1 MRSPATL
8 PVAGMTALALV
19 LTGVAF
25 AQEMAVETVPKPV
38 LATVEARFPDLKMTG
53 AAQEKDEAGNLI
65 YEVSLDDKGKN
76 IDVTLTP
83 EGTLTLIEKE
93 IARKTLPEPVTK
105 ALAAEFPKARYKIVE
120 EVIAVQGQEEKLDY
134 YEVLLVNTEKQLRGV
149 KIGLDGKI
157 LDIEKKGAEGEG
169 EED

>member
-120 EVIAVQGQEEKLDY
+120 EVIAVQGKEEKLDY